1 MSFSLIKDDLGRSA
15 PPPLGQIGLIFSLI
29 QGFNTRGKKI
39 GKIYKSWFREVGLL
53 GQGMCL
59 RPRWT
64 TTPHFFRIHTR
75 ATRAWL
81 PNNTHG
87 LSKPEFRST
96 CGCEPMHKQ
105 SLVHADSKYKHDR
118 FYMHSLCSWPSMD
131 CSTSDVLLRV
141 ANMAR
146 TRPSWQIWLD
156 VYLLVSSRKKG
167 VPIKGKYD
175 NKVVAKFLQVV
186 KWYRA
191 KFCKR

>member
-1 MSFSLIKDDLGRSA
+1 MACPSLISDQLVGVNQCISSHWCKLTANTSMTAFICIHCVHDQVWIVLHQLG
-15 PPPLGQIGLIFSLI
+15 
-29 QGFNTRGKKI
+29 
-39 GKIYKSWFREVGLL
+39 
-53 GQGMCL
+53 
-59 RPRWT
+59 
-64 TTPHFFRIHTR
+64 
-75 ATRAWL
+75 
-81 PNNTHG
+81 
-87 LSKPEFRST
+87 
-96 CGCEPMHKQ
+96 
-105 SLVHADSKYKHDR
+105 
-118 FYMHSLCSWPSMD
+118 
-131 CSTSDVLLRV
+131 V